1 MTQELI
7 SPERAAVFLA
17 QNTVNRKLRT
27 NIVRRYAEEMLQ
39 NAWTLTSDAIAFDED
54 GNLIQGQH
62 RLSAVIQ
69 SQTTQPFWV
78 ARDMPV
84 ASRQNLDCGAKR
96 ELADRLTISGYDI
109 SRVDCAA
116 VVRLMTPWTSKVPI
130 KSQNP
135 VARRKVKNIHNYL
148 YEEFRLAAE
157 LGVHKVTA
165 CEHAALICYL
175 SHTSC
180 DNVER
185 AKDFLALLKTGR
197 RVDGTVDRG
206 DGAVLAYRDIKMR
219 NVNKTA
225 VTMNFY
231 RLAITASWNFALNE
245 DKKSLRPHANNPFFE
260 LPSFAGLR
268 RYL

>member
-7 SPERAAVFLA
+7 SPDKAARFLA

-62 RLSAVIQ
+62 RLSAIIQ

-84 ASRQNLDCGAKR
+84 TSRQNLDCGAKR
-96 ELADRLTISGYDI
+96 ELADRLTISGYAI
-109 SRVDCAA
+109 SRTDCAA

-130 KSQNP
+130 KSDNP
-135 VARRKVKNIHNYL
+135 LARAKVKNIHSFL
-148 YEEFRLAAE
+148 RQEFSTASE
-157 LGVHKVTA
+157 LNVHHFTA

-175 SHTSC
+175 SYTTC
-180 DNVER
+180 DDLDR
-185 AKDFLALLKTGR
+185 AKDFLALIKTGR

-206 DGAVLAYRDIKMR
+206 DGAVIAYRDAKMR
-219 NVNKTA
+219 NANRTA

-231 RLAITASWNFALNE
+231 RLAITAAWNFSIGQ
-245 DKKSLRPHANNPFFE
+245 DKRSLRPHANNPFFE

-268 RYL
+268 RYI